1 MGKGEARVTATA
13 AVHSE
18 VFVLTR
24 DVFVAIKS
32 DKGDGDGRQGGTARR
47 LEALQS
53 VPCLAQLPAGTLSR
67 LEAAAT
73 EVTLAPDANPCA
85 EATDNWLLL
94 ITGGRLEL
102 SHLTLTLALSL
113 ALTLTLTLT
122 LPLTLTLTLTRS
134 PRAEPRPRGRWRRRG
149 APSQG
154 DALPLTLTLT
164 LTLTLS
170 LTLPL
175 TLTLT
180 KAKRGALMARF
191 ELEAGSAGEEL

>member
-1 MGKGEARVTATA
+1 MTATA

-73 EVTLAPDANPCA
+73 EVTLAPDANPY
-85 EATDNWLLL
+85 
-94 ITGGRLEL
+94 
-102 SHLTLTLALSL
+102 
-113 ALTLTLTLT
+113 
-122 LPLTLTLTLTRS
+122 P
-134 PRAEPRPRGRWRRRG
+134 
-149 APSQG
+149 
-154 DALPLTLTLT
+154 
-164 LTLTLS
+164 
-170 LTLPL
+170 
-175 TLTLT
+175 
-180 KAKRGALMARF
+180 
-191 ELEAGSAGEEL
+191 